1 MAETLSSSARDSA
14 YGRMRPVDVAFAL
27 AGALVPYED
36 APPAATL
43 EASNGG
49 ATKGGPSS
57 TQRLPWDVCARIAHL
72 ACAPDVWRACERCG
86 AALLLCVEHAPFVAR
101 IATTW
106 RYDGRMWLLTDR
118 GAMQASRQAARHG
131 ERVLHL
137 DARHVADHAGAAVA
151 VPSSTP
157 DVVAVRGVHF
167 DNAVREIRQLRWFA
181 VVDGV
186 ARCYD
191 CTRQRRR
198 MRRCWRSWTM

>member
-1 MAETLSSSARDSA
+1 
-14 YGRMRPVDVAFAL
+14 
-27 AGALVPYED
+27 
-36 APPAATL
+36 
-43 EASNGG
+43 
-49 ATKGGPSS
+49 
-57 TQRLPWDVCARIAHL
+57 
-72 ACAPDVWRACERCG
+72 
-86 AALLLCVEHAPFVAR
+86 
-101 IATTW
+101 
-106 RYDGRMWLLTDR
+106 MWLLTDR

-186 ARCYD
+186 GALLRLHPTAAKD
-191 CTRQRRR
+191 ETLLEVVDDV
-198 MRRCWRSWTM
+198 T